1 MYVFH
6 YASSN
11 YRMQISF
18 HKVEH
23 EVNVFR
29 TLRLDYVEQTD
40 DVGMA
45 VELLK
50 ENNLFSINYYLSICA
65 LCISGILECI
75 EDFFEGDDLFS
86 LLIDSFPD
94 NSVGAFAEFL
104 EDFKFSENV
113 WF

>member
-6 YASSN
+6 YSSSN
-11 YRMQISF
+11 YRMQISL

-40 DVGMA
+40 NVGMA

-50 ENNLFSINYYLSICA
+50 ENNLI
-65 LCISGILECI
+65 
-75 EDFFEGDDLFS
+75 
-86 LLIDSFPD
+86 
-94 NSVGAFAEFL
+94 
-104 EDFKFSENV
+104 
-113 WF
+113 